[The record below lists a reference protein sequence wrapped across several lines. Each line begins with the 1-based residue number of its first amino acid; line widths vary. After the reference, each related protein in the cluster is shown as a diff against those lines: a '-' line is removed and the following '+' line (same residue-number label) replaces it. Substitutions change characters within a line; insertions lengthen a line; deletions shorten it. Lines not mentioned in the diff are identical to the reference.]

1 MTNYDTVPTGDARLD
16 GPTVCECPGP
26 PTRLHLW
33 HGDSECARCRRLIW
47 TAPPPDPTSSNPGLL
62 ETPRRKRWVQ

>member
-1 MTNYDTVPTGDARLD
+1 MTDYDTVPTGDARLD

-47 TAPPPDPTSSNPGLL
+47 TAPISTSSVGGG
-62 ETPRRKRWVQ
+62 R